1 MAPPRH
7 QQICER
13 SLTVPASRRKRAGLL
28 QRDIA
33 ARLGVRAEVVS
44 STETERAKR
53 MATRDSYEELVDRI
67 EGREIGD

>member
-1 MAPPRH
+1 MSPTAMRH
-7 QQICER
+7 ADGA
-13 SLTVPASRRKRAGLL
+13 SLAARRKRAGLL

-44 STETERAKR
+44 SITERAKR
-53 MATRDSYEELVDRI
+53 MATRDSYEELLNRI